1 MKITN
6 TNGKDS
12 TIIPPMT
19 DNNPTVLEKQG
30 VTGLLNE
37 IITKKNHLNIL
48 QCQNQNIDELAAE
61 SISFYNEIQLRPG
74 VAKLNASPVNVSQY
88 MQLANTCNDTDSLN
102 QSILLANNSAN
113 LVGIAFDEPELKQD
127 LTAQLMNLCTEL
139 TGLNGVYPQLK
150 LSAPLTKNHKSGEQP
165 SDKKTSDDIPS
176 ESLVTSSYEG
186 ILSSFSTIPAK
197 INQGIIDLFLLILK
211 LSITRLVSELKMSN
225 ELCQIIC
232 AIAHSRC
239 DEMLSQAQMRFAEG
253 MAKGIA
259 SGLAG
264 GISLGLSCW
273 RTFDAKSL
281 TSNLDKKL
289 GSLNELD
296 EKLNSFRTDL
306 NRQLEGQN
314 IRVREDIFP
323 EGMPNDQKQLATK
336 LNNITDGL
344 RGDLITEDKR
354 PKWTDIETKLHEL
367 DTMCS
372 TQAQA
377 NDLTALGVNPQ
388 KFAAKVKAL
397 SNSMAEG
404 RSIIRESWTSISNEE
419 LAEHIRETNIGTQ
432 ARVSCI
438 DSMTKAL
445 GEICSESMELASVQV
460 SQRII
465 TQLETDQSRTEQ
477 IMSEV
482 TQRVQQIVSYLANIL
497 SLMTKALDS
506 DTRNMS

>member
-19 DNNPTVLEKQG
+19 DNNPTVIEKQG

-74 VAKLNASPVNVSQY
+74 VAKLNTSPVNVSQY

-113 LVGIAFDEPELKQD
+113 LVEIAFDEPELKQD

-289 GSLNELD
+289 GSLNELGG
-296 EKLNSFRTDL
+296 KLNSFRTNL

-314 IRVREDIFP
+314 IRVREGIFP
-323 EGMPNDQKQLATK
+323 ADMPNNQKQLATK
-336 LNNITDGL
+336 LNDITDGL
-344 RGDLITEDKR
+344 SGDLITEDKR

-367 DTMCS
+367 NTMCS
-372 TQAQA
+372 TQA
-377 NDLTALGVNPQ
+377 NDLRALGVDPQ
-388 KFAAKVKAL
+388 AFAAKVKAL

-404 RSIIRESWTSISNEE
+404 RIIIRESSTSISNEE